1 MRKLTILAA
10 AGSLLA
16 LSACVSRGD
25 FDSLRTEVTDM
36 RAQLQAVDAK
46 ASQAQA
52 DAARCTETCE
62 ALQDRF
68 SSSLRK

>member
-25 FDSLRTEVTDM
+25 FNSLKTEVDNL
-36 RAQLQAVDAK
+36 RAQVQAVDAK

-62 ALQDRF
+62 ALQDRY
-68 SSSLRK
+68 SSGLRK